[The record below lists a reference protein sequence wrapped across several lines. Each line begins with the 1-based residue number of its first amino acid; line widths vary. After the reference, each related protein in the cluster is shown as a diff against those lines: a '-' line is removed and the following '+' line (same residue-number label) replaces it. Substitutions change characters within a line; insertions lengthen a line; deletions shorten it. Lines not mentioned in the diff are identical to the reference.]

1 MNNLSYIIVLFLFA
15 GMAYVGVEV
24 RDNIKR
30 QKQEVIDDAE
40 ALVAA
45 EIAAMQAAIDQKN
58 ADNDKFIR
66 EINHDSDPSTD
77 FFEVKLTA
85 ISADPEND
93 EMLYLWEQVDVS
105 LENPGGSKVE
115 LIDNDKATAYFKA
128 PQGEYRFQ
136 LTVTDKYGDSNMDS
150 QVIRINPEPNKAP
163 SVDIK
168 VESGFEPS
176 NPFNIVHDRDPKAG
190 VFNIKLEANGNE
202 PDGDKFEYKWEQI
215 AVSPLASIV
224 PVALSSE
231 TKRTTYFKAS
241 AGEYRIQLTMTDTY
255 GDSDVTSQLI
265 VIEGEPNEAPSINF
279 NVSEGI
285 KPIDPFEGDIDK
297 IIEFQKENKLEPD
310 GKWGKQSQEKW
321 DSVKDKKKVKRS
333 NTTNINIK
341 KN

>member
-45 EIAAMQAAIDQKN
+45 EVAAIQAAIDQRN

-105 LENPGGSKVE
+105 LENPGGSKVD
-115 LIDNDKATAYFKA
+115 LIDNDKAIAYFKA

-176 NPFNIVHDRDPKAG
+176 NPFNIVHDRDPKSG
-190 VFNIKLEANGNE
+190 IFNIKLEANGTE

-215 AVSPLASIV
+215 AVSPLTSIV
-224 PVALSSE
+224 PVSLSSE
-231 TKRTTYFKAS
+231 TNRTTYFKAS

-279 NVSEGI
+279 QVSEGI
-285 KPIDPFEGDIDK
+285 KPIDPFDGDVDK
-297 IIEFQKENKLEPD
+297 IIEFQKEHELDAD
-310 GKWGKQSQEKW
+310 GKWGNQSQEKW
-321 DSVKDKKKVKRS
+321 DSMKEKNKDKPKK
-333 NTTNINIK
+333 IIIIK
-341 KN
+341 